1 MNSKKNR
8 IISPLLN
15 PEEETLDKT
24 LRPQTLSEFIG
35 QKKIKETLK
44 IFIEAAKQRKEALDH
59 VLLYGPPG
67 LGKTTLA
74 YIIANEMGV
83 NIKPT
88 SGPAIFHP
96 GDLASILTNLSENDI
111 LFIDEIHRLAKPV
124 EEILYPAMEEKTL
137 DIIIGKGPS
146 ARALKLEL
154 EPFTLIGA
162 TTKIGSISSPL
173 RDRFGIIWHLDFYT
187 FDEIAQII
195 ERSAKILNT
204 EITQEAIQEI
214 AKRSRRTPRVA
225 NRLLKRTRDYAQV
238 KYNGKITLAIA
249 KEALELLEIDELGL
263 DKADRKLLLTL
274 IEKFNGKPTG
284 LETLAA
290 ATSEETET
298 IEEVLEP
305 YLLQLGFLERTPK
318 GRKPTPLAYKHLNI
332 NLPQEELF

>member
-238 KYNGKITLAIA
+238 KYDGKITLAIA